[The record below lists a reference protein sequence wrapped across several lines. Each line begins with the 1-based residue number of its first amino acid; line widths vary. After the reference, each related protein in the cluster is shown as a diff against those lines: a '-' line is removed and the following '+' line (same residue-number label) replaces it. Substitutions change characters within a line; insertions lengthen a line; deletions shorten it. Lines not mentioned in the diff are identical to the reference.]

1 MNMNLKIKRYNTT
14 NNIRRKAADVFFITT
29 ALAFFAAVG
38 AAMLLLPRS
47 SDSVLEQ
54 RELAKLPEYSA
65 EAFKDGS
72 YSSEMDSYFSDT
84 VPFRDNLMVLSSA
97 LTSFTGFRSND
108 IKLHNVSIAEAD
120 KDTEN
125 EMPHLEPMVSPEN
138 TDEISGSDESDKV
151 VQGLDPQY
159 PAETVQAAQEGQSNT
174 DDTVNI
180 TNNGIAVVG
189 TRALML
195 YGGNFTVGEDYAK
208 VISQYKQ
215 ELGSSVNVYSM
226 VIPTSVEFYCPE
238 EVKPY
243 TSSQLDNINN
253 IYSHL
258 TNGVKPV
265 DVYTSISEHT
275 DEPVYLRTD
284 HHWSSLGAYYAAAA
298 FAETAG
304 VPFAELSEYDEHVID
319 GYVGTMYSY
328 TQDIAIKNNPEDFV
342 YYVPKNVTANTI
354 YQNYILG
361 ENNVITGIETPIS
374 SSFYIDFTKNKS
386 MLYCTFMGGDAKI
399 TRVNTSARNGRKL
412 AIFKDSY
419 GNALPQFLFGSFEEI
434 YVLDMRYF
442 TYNAIDYLK
451 EKGVTDVLF
460 ANNAFHATTR
470 STVRYYENFLVQ
482 GRAAEETAVPDNAA
496 VNGTV
501 TQSDAKKDKTGST
514 TVTGTPQ
521 NTSDTTVSNNTSRT
535 TSDKKTPGSEPAVTT
550 APTGSAAPS
559 QTSGTQT
566 AAVTNGTSQ
575 AKTQTTV
582 KQSVTT
588 TPTSAAS
595 TVPTGTTP
603 PQSNR

>member
-1 MNMNLKIKRYNTT
+1 MNLKIKRYNTT
-14 NNIRRKAADVFFITT
+14 NKIRRKAADVFFITT
-29 ALAFFAAVG
+29 ALAFFAAVS

-54 RELAKLPEYSA
+54 RELAEPPEYSA

-72 YSSEMDSYFSDT
+72 FSSEMDAYFSDT

-108 IKLHNVSIAEAD
+108 IKLHNVNIAEAD
-120 KDTEN
+120 KNTEN
-125 EMPHLEPMVSPEN
+125 EMPHLEPMEKPEN
-138 TDEISGSDESDKV
+138 NYEIPDNVESGKI

-159 PAETVQAAQEGQSNT
+159 PAETARAAQSDT

-208 VISQYKQ
+208 VINQYKQ

-238 EVKPY
+238 EVKPL
-243 TSSQLDNINN
+243 TASQLDNINN

-258 TNGVKPV
+258 TNGVKSV
-265 DVYTSISEHT
+265 DAYSSIAEHT

-284 HHWSSLGAYYAAAA
+284 HHWSSLGAYYAAKA

-304 VPFAELSEYDEHVID
+304 VPFAELSEYDEHVVD

-328 TQDIAIKNNPEDFV
+328 TQDITIKNNPEDFV
-342 YYVPKNVTANTI
+342 YYVPKNVTIDTT

-361 ENNVITGIETPIS
+361 ENNVITGIGAPIS
-374 SSFYIDFTKNKS
+374 SPFYIDFTKNKS

-399 TRVNTSARNGRKL
+399 THVSTSARNGRKL

-419 GNALPQFLFGSFEEI
+419 GNALPQFLFGSFEDI

-442 TYNAIDYLK
+442 TYNAVDYLK
-451 EKGVTDVLF
+451 EKGITDVLF

-496 VNGTV
+496 VNGTI
-501 TQSDAKKDKTGST
+501 TQSAGKTGNT
-514 TVTGTPQ
+514 TVTTVPS
-521 NTSDTTVSNNTSRT
+521 NTSGTTVSNNTSST
-535 TSDKKTPGSEPAVTT
+535 KLPDSEPAVTT
-550 APTGSAAPS
+550 APTGTTPVTTTGTTAPS
-559 QTSGTQT
+559 QTQGTQT
-566 AAVTNGTSQ
+566 ATVTTKTAQ
-575 AKTQTTV
+575 KQTQTTT
-582 KQSVTT
+582 KPPVTT
-588 TPTSAAS
+588 APPAVTT
-595 TVPTGTTP
+595 TVPTGTSPT
-603 PQSNR
+603 QSGR

>member
-14 NNIRRKAADVFFITT
+14 NKIRRKAADVFFITT

-54 RELAKLPEYSA
+54 RELAEPPEYSA

-72 YSSEMDSYFSDT
+72 FSSEMDAYFSDT

-108 IKLHNVSIAEAD
+108 IKLHNVNIAEAD
-120 KDTEN
+120 KNTEN
-125 EMPHLEPMVSPEN
+125 EMPHLEPMEKPEN
-138 TDEISGSDESDKV
+138 NYEIPDNVESGKI

-159 PAETVQAAQEGQSNT
+159 PAETARAAQSDT

-208 VISQYKQ
+208 IINQYKQ

-238 EVKPY
+238 EVKPL
-243 TSSQLDNINN
+243 TASQLDNINN

-258 TNGVKPV
+258 TNGVKSV
-265 DVYTSISEHT
+265 DAYSSIAEHT

-284 HHWSSLGAYYAAAA
+284 HHWSSLGAYYAAKA

-304 VPFAELSEYDEHVID
+304 VPFAELSEYDEHVVD

-328 TQDIAIKNNPEDFV
+328 TQDITIKNNPEDFV
-342 YYVPKNVTANTI
+342 YYVPKNVTIDTT

-361 ENNVITGIETPIS
+361 ENNVITGIGAPIS

-399 TRVNTSARNGRKL
+399 THVSTSARNGRKL

-419 GNALPQFLFGSFEEI
+419 GNALPQFLFGSFEDI

-442 TYNAIDYLK
+442 TYNAVDYLK
-451 EKGVTDVLF
+451 EKGITDVLF

-496 VNGTV
+496 VNGTI
-501 TQSDAKKDKTGST
+501 TQSAGKTGST
-514 TVTGTPQ
+514 TVTTVPS
-521 NTSDTTVSNNTSRT
+521 NTLGTTVSNNT
-535 TSDKKTPGSEPAVTT
+535 TSTKLPDSEPAVT
-550 APTGSAAPS
+550 
-559 QTSGTQT
+559 
-566 AAVTNGTSQ
+566 
-575 AKTQTTV
+575 
-582 KQSVTT
+582 
-588 TPTSAAS
+588 

-603 PQSNR
+603 VATTGTTAPSQTQGTQTATVTTKTAQKQTQTTTKPPVTTAPPAVTTTVPTGTSPTQSGR